1 MSFRHTNDSLGCGAI
16 DHSGVVYTPC
26 QERFVIVGPPIN
38 RLNEKIP
45 YLSSKRDF
53 HNIIYLYIL
62 FAIIKVV
69 LLRYPKFYILL
80 SFIVMV
86 YQINYGIT
94 TNKLLQ
100 VI

>member
-1 MSFRHTNDSLGCGAI
+1 MSFRHTNDRLGCGAI

-26 QERFVIVGPPIN
+26 REQFVIVGPPIN

-53 HNIIYLYIL
+53 IKYIL

-69 LLRYPKFYILL
+69 LL
-80 SFIVMV
+80 
-86 YQINYGIT
+86 
-94 TNKLLQ
+94 
-100 VI
+100 